1 MGVPTFYRW
10 LCNRY
15 PCIVRELKDCVD
27 ELTCMNDLDLLEPNI
42 NGEFDCLYLDMNGI
56 IHPCCNPG
64 TGNKPKNEAE
74 MFTRVC
80 DYIDRLYSMVR
91 PRRLLYLAIDGVAPR
106 AKMNQQRSRRYKT
119 ALDIEYNK
127 RAYDIA
133 QEEFKNLGYK
143 CPEYI
148 EKWDSN
154 VITPGTPF
162 MERLTMCL
170 HSYIRHKY
178 ENDESWKSITV
189 IFSDSNVPGEG
200 EHKILEFI
208 RSQRTSK
215 DYDQNTKHVLY
226 GADAD
231 LIMLGLS
238 THEVNFYIIREAIR
252 DFKVDSPSNISI
264 VYNKWVEEMKSIGV
278 DVNKYQIGPNLGKKL
293 RLHSWWSDIE
303 IVDLS
308 VLREYLFF
316 DFKEIKESISIIG
329 KHKLI
334 YDFERCL
341 DDFVFLCFFVGNDF
355 LPNLPVFSIFKG
367 TLDQLIGIYI
377 KVIPHIGD
385 YLTFEG
391 NINYSSIVTFFNYLK
406 DLELEIVTQETRFIH
421 NKQNQNSGM
430 NNNVNSSTGGVS
442 NICGRKRQVEK
453 RPTVSIEEYELLVNR
468 NNNEGN
474 AINGDCDMNSK
485 LDLNDN
491 SQGITDLKSPGNSGN
506 EEISN
511 KKRRC
516 PESIDSYFNDHIN
529 KLIKYISEVEYIN
542 EENVLVN
549 VDELSDVIVNI
560 DDPTSILKYRLNYYN
575 NKFQLNLH
583 LSEDDNS
590 NQERAVHDKLN
601 EFTDNICFN
610 YLRGLSWVLRYYYH
624 GVPSWDWFFPFHY
637 APYVLDIT
645 ETISNPNNIMKVKE
659 SLLQEFDIGKPF
671 TQFEQLMSVL
681 PPKSGRICLP
691 DEFYKLMID
700 SNNPINKYYPTKFK
714 QDPNGNKQRWKWVA
728 LLPFIDQNIL
738 LNTVRPLEEKM
749 NLLSR
754 FRNKLGKDIIY
765 SFKYSPLKELIE
777 RLSIGESESFIQM
790 SDMQIFGTINK
801 YRTIENNE
809 IQGNNYVLKPIY
821 ESCDSIQDSSEVVK
835 NMLEDNCLQWRG
847 ILSSSFNTSIESPMF
862 VVSYFNTKKP
872 DKYIINDG
880 NDKFKDVDSNIFK
893 LYKVGYGS
901 KLLPNA
907 KPCMQAGS
915 LPETELINQERKF
928 KGFKANYTQKVLLK
942 LFSYWDITI
951 SSHRKSILRNNRGNA
966 QYSSGHIRHDYDHNQ
981 HNQSNRKPF
990 RYNYKNTIND
1000 ANHHKSGNVN
1010 NHRSFSDKR
1019 RSHHPENYNTRHYQ
1033 AIDFSGV
1040 FPNGHARVSNIHW
1053 NTQFEGGNCTGNNTH
1068 LLTAPKHQNGYDS
1081 YTRDRQEHH
1090 YNHQHNINS
1099 GVRIQSHGKT
1109 FGSHGV
1115 KGYNNSKNRRE

>member
-10 LCNRY
+10 LCSRY

-27 ELTCMNDLDLLEPNI
+27 ESTCIKDLDLLDPNI

-64 TGNKPKNEAE
+64 TGNKPRSEAE

-91 PRRLLYLAIDGVAPR
+91 PRRLVYLAIDGVAPR

-178 ENDESWKSITV
+178 ENDESWKSLTV

-215 DYDQNTKHVLY
+215 DYDPNTKHVLY

-264 VYNKWVEEMKSIGV
+264 IYNKWVEEMKSIGL
-278 DVNKYQIGPNLGKKL
+278 DINKYQIGPNLGKKL

-308 VLREYLFF
+308 LLREYLFF
-316 DFKEIKESISIIG
+316 DFKEIKERISFG
-329 KHKLI
+329 GRQKLV
-334 YDFERCL
+334 YDFERCV

-377 KVIPHIGD
+377 KVVPYIGD
-385 YLTFEG
+385 YLTYEG

-406 DLELEIVTQETRFIH
+406 DLELEIITQETKFNY
-421 NKQNQNSGM
+421 NKKGTNSAI
-430 NNNVNSSTGGVS
+430 NNNKNTVNGNNSSVVGKKS
-442 NICGRKRQVEK
+442 EAEK
-453 RPTVSIEEYELLVNR
+453 RPTVSIEECELLINR
-468 NNNEGN
+468 NNDEDNKLS
-474 AINGDCDMNSK
+474 GDYDMNSN
-485 LDLNDN
+485 LNSNNDN
-491 SQGITDLKSPGNSGN
+491 LQTISNINSPSNNSN

-516 PESIDSYFNDHIN
+516 SESIDSYFNDHIN
-529 KLIKYISEVEYIN
+529 KLIKYISEVEDVN
-542 EENVLVN
+542 EENVLMNVYDSDNINVVVN
-549 VDELSDVIVNI
+549 S

-575 NKFQLNLH
+575 SKFQLNLY
-583 LSEDDNS
+583 LDEETSS
-590 NQERAVHDKLN
+590 NQEMAVHDRLN
-601 EFTDNICFN
+601 EFTDNICFS

-645 ETISNPNNIMKVKE
+645 EAISNPNNITKVKE

-681 PPKSGRICLP
+681 PPKSGRACLP
-691 DEFYKLMID
+691 DEFYRLMID
-700 SNNPINKYYPTKFK
+700 SSNNINKYYPTKFK

-738 LNTVRPLEEKM
+738 LNTVRPLEERM
-749 NLLSR
+749 NLLSK
-754 FRNKLGKDIIY
+754 FRNKLGRDIIY
-765 SFKYSPLKELIE
+765 SFKYSPLKGLIE
-777 RLSIGESESFIQM
+777 RFSESENNSFIQID
-790 SDMQIFGTINK
+790 DMQIFGTINK
-801 YRTIENNE
+801 YNNIENNS
-809 IQGNNYVLKPIY
+809 IQGNNYVLKPVY
-821 ESCDSIQDSSEVVK
+821 ESCDNVNDSGEIIK
-835 NMLEDNCLQWRG
+835 NMLENDCIQWRS
-847 ILSSSFNTSIESPMF
+847 ILASSFNTSIESPMF
-862 VVSYFNTKKP
+862 VVSYFNTEKLNKH
-872 DKYIINDG
+872 IINYG
-880 NDKFKDVDSNIFK
+880 NKKFEDVDNDIFK

-928 KGFKANYTQKVLLK
+928 KGFKANYTQKILFK
-942 LFSYWDITI
+942 LFSYWDQMIY
-951 SSHRKSILRNNRGNA
+951 SHRKCNFGNSN
-966 QYSSGHIRHDYDHNQ
+966 SSA
-981 HNQSNRKPF
+981 S
-990 RYNYKNTIND
+990 
-1000 ANHHKSGNVN
+1000 HKSGNVKHKHDDNKYNRNHGKPYKHGHRNTIHDPHHHRGN
-1010 NHRSFSDKR
+1010 NINHHHSNFSDKR
-1019 RSHHPENYNTRHYQ
+1019 QFYHHTNYSAQYYNSTGFGG
-1033 AIDFSGV
+1033 IP
-1040 FPNGHARVSNIHW
+1040 PNNNARVPYNNW
-1053 NTQFEGGNCTGNNTH
+1053 NTQFRGVEYTGNGNT
-1068 LLTAPKHQNGYDS
+1068 LTLMPPRHQNGYNS
-1081 YTRDRQEHH
+1081 YNQDQQGHNS
-1090 YNHQHNINS
+1090 YQQNINS
-1099 GVRIQSHGKT
+1099 GFRVQNHGKN
-1109 FGSHGV
+1109 FGSHME
-1115 KGYNNSKNRRE
+1115 KPL